1 MGPFVLVPY
10 AMGLIADG
18 IILPAQQLLPC
29 LLRLCPLPRL
39 FVDSCSSTDESER
52 NLILGES
59 SATRKLSRKRLWEMN
74 VGLFRSLWTFSN
86 HNPTHKVR
94 CLVRLPRSLAVPAV
108 L

>member
-18 IILPAQQLLPC
+18 IILLAQQLLPC

-59 SATRKLSRKRLWEMN
+59 SAIRKQSQTYD
-74 VGLFRSLWTFSN
+74 F
-86 HNPTHKVR
+86 
-94 CLVRLPRSLAVPAV
+94 
-108 L
+108 